1 MKASVAL
8 TLALAAALSV
18 AGVASALEQ
27 GQDGGEAGTPAPSAS
42 TAYRAPDG
50 YRDQRALPDAHDPA
64 AREALLQARGEAYR
78 RAPDSQ
84 QTEAELAATRALN
97 AEIVAQNDLAAKQE
111 EADRLAHDAAL
122 ARYQIEVRQ
131 TEERAHAEAEAAR
144 AAQNQYDRDY
154 AAWMERVKAC
164 QSGVRAACA
173 VPNP

>member
-1 MKASVAL
+1 MKTSVAL
-8 TLALAAALSV
+8 TLAAILGV
-18 AGVASALEQ
+18 AGAAQAQEGAQAKTSA
-27 GQDGGEAGTPAPSAS
+27 PAAS
-42 TAYRAPDG
+42 TTYRAPDA
-50 YRDQRALPDAHDPA
+50 YRDQRALPDANDPA
-64 AREALLQARGEAYR
+64 ARDALLQARGEAYR

-144 AAQNQYDRDY
+144 AAQDQYDRDY
-154 AAWMERVKAC
+154 AAWMEQVKAC
-164 QSGVRAACA
+164 QSGVSAACA
-173 VPNP
+173 APRP

>member
-27 GQDGGEAGTPAPSAS
+27 GQDGGRPGRPPPAS

-144 AAQNQYDRDY
+144 AAQDQYDRDY

>member
-1 MKASVAL
+1 MKTSVAL
-8 TLALAAALSV
+8 SLTLAAIVGV
-18 AGVASALEQ
+18 AGAVQAQEGTQAR
-27 GQDGGEAGTPAPSAS
+27 TPAPTAS

-64 AREALLQARGEAYR
+64 ARDALLRARGEAYH

-97 AEIVAQNDLAAKQE
+97 AEIVAQNELAAKQE

-144 AAQNQYDRDY
+144 AAQDRYDRDY
-154 AAWMERVKAC
+154 AAWMEQVKAC

-173 VPNP
+173 APRP